1 MPMDAVSMNAAE
13 VRRYRR
19 LPADVRVF
27 TRGSWVPFAEDSKD
41 LSEGGVG
48 IVTKR
53 PMAVGTRALFALSLP
68 HSDQVIE
75 LPGVVVWATKDA
87 MGVSF
92 DHQHPMLSGYV
103 EKIRKAA
110 ESL

>member
-1 MPMDAVSMNAAE
+1 MDAVSMDVSE

-27 TRGSWVPFAEDSKD
+27 TRGSWVPFAEDSLD

-48 IVTKR
+48 IVTRR
-53 PMAVGTRALFALSLP
+53 PMPVGTRALFALAIP
-68 HSDQVIE
+68 HSDLVIE
-75 LPGVVVWATKDA
+75 LPGVVVWATEGA

-92 DHQHPMLSGYV
+92 EHQHPMLSGYV
-103 EKIRKAA
+103 DRLRKAA
-110 ESL
+110 DSI

>member
-1 MPMDAVSMNAAE
+1 MDAVTMDVAE

-27 TRGSWVPFAEDSKD
+27 TRGSWLPFAEDSKD
-41 LSEGGVG
+41 VSEGGVG

-53 PMAVGTRALFALSLP
+53 PMPVGTRALFALALP
-68 HSDQVIE
+68 HSDTVLE
-75 LPGVVVWATKDA
+75 LPGVVVWATKNA

-92 DHQHPMLSGYV
+92 EHQHPMLSGYV
-103 EKIRKAA
+103 DKLRKA
-110 ESL
+110 SDSI